1 MTIRRGLCLAMLGLP
16 LAAWAQ
22 QPSAED
28 MNAANNPLAPTI
40 GANLQDQYVGRAYG
54 MGDDDSNAALLR
66 GVLPH
71 KLFGSPQI
79 LRATLPLVTTASIS
93 PDGGRYNGVGD
104 LNLFNVFLF
113 KANGVELG
121 VGPQLTIPTASRDQ
135 TGTGKWQAGLAAVA
149 MAPQKWGL
157 LGGLLTWQK
166 SFAGDSDRVSQDN
179 VSAQPFV
186 MYNLPEGWYLR
197 STATWNFNLRNGDYA
212 IPLGLG
218 AGKIW
223 KMGKTTYNVFA
234 EPQWTVS
241 HQGDGQ
247 PKFQV
252 FMGLNLQFPL

>member
-1 MTIRRGLCLAMLGLP
+1 
-16 LAAWAQ
+16 
-22 QPSAED
+22 

-40 GANLQDQYVGRAYG
+40 GANLQNQYVGRSYG
-54 MGDDDSNAALLR
+54 MGDEDSNAALLR

-71 KLFGSPQI
+71 KLFGQPQI
-79 LRATLPLVTTASIS
+79 LRATLPLVTTPHLA
-93 PDGGRYNGVGD
+93 PDGDRYNGVGD
-104 LNLFNVFLF
+104 LNLFDVFLF
-113 KANGVELG
+113 KAGGVELG
-121 VGPQLTIPTASRDQ
+121 FGPQLTIPTASRDQ
-135 TGTGKWQAGLAAVA
+135 TGTGKWQAGFAGVV
-149 MAPQKWGL
+149 MAPQTWGL
-157 LGGLLTWQK
+157 LGGLMTWQK

-179 VSAQPFV
+179 FTAQPFV
-186 MYNLPEGWYLR
+186 MYNLPGGWYLR

-212 IPLGLG
+212 IPLGVG

-223 KMGKTTYNVFA
+223 KMGGTTYNVFA